1 MSRLSLSV
9 VRSLSVL
16 VVTSYAAAAGGAT
29 FSYDPPGE
37 LVPGSGEGRFD
48 ENVYAPGMRF
58 PLESGEAY
66 LNSQVWG
73 RGGNNGG
80 GGGQCDAENYAYPWR
95 DNYCETRSWDMPL
108 CPSGQGHQGQDMRA
122 ATCEDRLHWVV
133 AAEDGTI
140 TNVGNYSVYLT
151 DDLGTRFDYLHMSD
165 VAVAPGDKVKRGQR
179 LGKVSNAFNGNPT
192 TIHLHFNIRQNIDG
206 IGSVFVSPYLSL
218 VRAYEDHLG
227 LNREPNPAPVEPPP
241 LVPEPEKEL
250 QQGEGTPAP
259 EGALRA
265 SDSGCAA
272 SARASS
278 SAFASVVL
286 LAGLAVTLVRRR
298 RRT

>member
-9 VRSLSVL
+9 ARSLSVL
-16 VVTSYAAAAGGAT
+16 VVTTYAAAADGAT

-108 CPSGQGHQGQDMRA
+108 CPSGQGHQGQDLRA
-122 ATCEDRLHWVV
+122 ATCENRVHWVV

-140 TNVGNYSVYLT
+140 TNVGGYSVYLT
-151 DDLGTRFDYLHMSD
+151 DDRGTRFDYLHMSD
-165 VAVAPGDKVKRGQR
+165 VAVAPGEKVKRGQR
-179 LGKVSNAFNGNPT
+179 LGKVSNAFNGTPT

-206 IGSVFVSPYLSL
+206 IGSVYVSPYLSL

-227 LNREPNPAPVEPPP
+227 LTRERFPAPVEPPP
-241 LVPEPEKEL
+241 AFVEPEREL
-250 QQGEGTPAP
+250 QQGEATPEP
-259 EGALRA
+259 GGDSLLRA
-265 SDSGCAA
+265 ESGCA
-272 SARASS
+272 SARGSS
-278 SAFASVVL
+278 SAFSGMAL
-286 LAGLAVTLVRRR
+286 LAALAVTLVRRR